1 MTLAYSSDCMP
12 TRLSTDAA
20 DEIEP
25 FGLRMAF
32 AKDEEIFGQ
41 DEDADLIYR
50 LVSGVVRTSR
60 LTSDGRR
67 QIGDFY
73 YPGDVFGLEV
83 GDAHRYAAEA
93 LSDCMVLALKP
104 STLRHLGAE
113 DALDRILWQAA
124 TRELDR
130 TQEHLMLLGRK
141 SAVEKVAS
149 FLSDVAD
156 RGHGSTAEL
165 SMSRQDIADYLGLT
179 IETVS
184 RTISRLQSA
193 AVVEFDGC
201 RRFRVRNDAALTRL
215 RVS

>member
-130 TQEHLMLLGRK
+130 TQVRAQVPAAHRHRLDQDLPDLRRE
-141 SAVEKVAS
+141 
-149 FLSDVAD
+149 
-156 RGHGSTAEL
+156 RG
-165 SMSRQDIADYLGLT
+165 QLGLV
-179 IETVS
+179 ELAQ
-184 RTISRLQSA
+184 RLGS
-193 AVVEFDGC
+193 VD
-201 RRFRVRNDAALTRL
+201 RFEQGIRQFRWPVRSVGSLRL
-215 RVS
+215 IVPWS